1 MYTKVIGNSVRHC
14 DYIRLSFITQNYV
27 RGIPNYD
34 HPYGLIRFDR
44 SIRKKP
50 AATAEEA
57 AAGGAEQPDD
67 FKAFQGQGFS
77 LKKGKK

>member
-1 MYTKVIGNSVRHC
+1 M
-14 DYIRLSFITQNYV
+14 

-44 SIRKKP
+44 SMLKKP
-50 AATAEEA
+50 TEAEA
-57 AAGGAEQPDD
+57 AAVAAAEQTDE
-67 FKAFQGQGFS
+67 FQAFQGQGFS